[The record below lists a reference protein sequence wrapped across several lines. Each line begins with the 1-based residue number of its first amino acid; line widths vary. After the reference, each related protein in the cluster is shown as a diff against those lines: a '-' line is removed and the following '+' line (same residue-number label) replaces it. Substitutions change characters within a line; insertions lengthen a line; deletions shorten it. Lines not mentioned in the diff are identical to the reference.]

1 MSFRGNMRTVVAI
14 VRRMER
20 AEKRRV
26 TESARQ
32 YKAMLKQQEFENGQR
47 VVYEYDEYIEL
58 ISSIHKETSEP
69 IDWQEVFE
77 EQAPTK
83 PTLTNKQ
90 QKTAEKDLAN
100 YNPSFLDKLFG
111 LKAKKIKKL
120 EVKIQ
125 NSKFEDQKQFEKE
138 QKKYEKDFA
147 EWTKYQQMAKGAL
160 AQDPETYK
168 KILEYLDPFSD
179 INEIGSGL
187 SISFDKNHLSV
198 TLNANGTTVIP
209 NFVLTQTRSGKVS
222 KKNMPKG
229 KFNELYQDYICGCVL
244 RVAREI
250 FSFLPVEFVFIN
262 VQSELVNLATGHLE
276 QQTILSVAIPR
287 QTIERLNFET
297 LDPSDSMRN
306 FKHNMKFS
314 KTTGFSIVPDL
325 QIDEMIKE

>member
-138 QKKYEKDFA
+138 QK
-147 EWTKYQQMAKGAL
+147 
-160 AQDPETYK
+160 
-168 KILEYLDPFSD
+168 
-179 INEIGSGL
+179 
-187 SISFDKNHLSV
+187 
-198 TLNANGTTVIP
+198 
-209 NFVLTQTRSGKVS
+209 
-222 KKNMPKG
+222 
-229 KFNELYQDYICGCVL
+229 
-244 RVAREI
+244 
-250 FSFLPVEFVFIN
+250 
-262 VQSELVNLATGHLE
+262 
-276 QQTILSVAIPR
+276 
-287 QTIERLNFET
+287 
-297 LDPSDSMRN
+297 
-306 FKHNMKFS
+306 NMK
-314 KTTGFSIVPDL
+314 KTLQNGQSINKW
-325 QIDEMIKE
+325 QKELLPKTPRHTKKFLNI